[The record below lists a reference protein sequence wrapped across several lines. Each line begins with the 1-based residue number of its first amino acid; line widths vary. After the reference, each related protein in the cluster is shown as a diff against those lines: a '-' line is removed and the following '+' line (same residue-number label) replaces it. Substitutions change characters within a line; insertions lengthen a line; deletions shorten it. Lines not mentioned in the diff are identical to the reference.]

1 MSPSLGENYVLFICL
16 KSLVVS
22 LLSNHI
28 QVYPGSRVQDILSIY
43 LAAIIRMLSENWT
56 PTNVSKFNIV
66 IILLCMLFIFQFLK

>member
-1 MSPSLGENYVLFICL
+1 MSQSLGENYVLFICL

-28 QVYPGSRVQDILSIY
+28 QVYPASRVQGILSTY
-43 LAAIIRMLSENWT
+43 LAAIRMLSENWT
-56 PTNVSKFNIV
+56 LTNVSKFNIA